1 MKGFL
6 FLFLTISLLLM
17 IQIQTGVLGNET
29 SSGNEVLAFRDVGG
43 GSFLFFLTNTLIHL
57 FHLS

>member
-17 IQIQTGVLGNET
+17 IQVRAVSQRDPAAQL
-29 SSGNEVLAFRDVGG
+29 SSPSGW